1 MKFSADGGAHWT
13 AATIPA
19 TSVKSPYAWTANV
32 TLVPGANTLQFQ
44 ATDLANNKSAVVSRT
59 VTYTVPLPAIT
70 SPAAGAKVTA
80 LPGGSDTVG
89 FKGTVLDAGGMP
101 GVEFSTDGGTNWT
114 GNVSVS
120 GTKAPYAWS
129 ANATLLPGANTLL
142 FRTVDALT
150 QKGQPVSRS
159 VTYLKPSTAALQLAA
174 QGNGT
179 FTNVTNGIYGKN
191 LNLNMPYTVTA
202 TPKTGMIFKE
212 WLKNGAS
219 FSRNAT
225 LTFTMVEG
233 LKLEPV
239 FIANPFPA
247 LVGTF
252 NGLVGNG
259 TETDMSAFFLG
270 NGFVKTLAPQGERY
284 RLTTGISLLTGNATT
299 GNFTL
304 TVDPGLAA
312 LATTL
317 TQNGTWPKTNAP
329 RQSPGEFPLSS

>member
-1 MKFSADGGAHWT
+1 M
-13 AATIPA
+13 
-19 TSVKSPYAWTANV
+19 
-32 TLVPGANTLQFQ
+32 PGQTPVQFR
-44 ATDLANNKSAVVSRT
+44 ATDPFGNTSAFVSRA
-59 VTYTVPLPAIT
+59 VTYTVPLPVVA
-70 SPAAGAKVTA
+70 SPAAGANLLA
-80 LPGGSDTVG
+80 GIAP
-89 FKGTVLDAGGMP
+89 FKGTVPDAGGMP
-101 GVEFSTDGGTNWT
+101 GVEFSIGSGSWT
-114 GNVSVS
+114 AAVVT

-129 ANATLLPGANTLL
+129 ANATLSPGANTLL
-142 FRTVDALT
+142 FRTVVALA

-159 VTYLKPSTAALQLAA
+159 VTYLKPSTAGLDLAA

-179 FTNVTNGIYGKN
+179 FTTGLAEKK

-212 WLKNGAS
+212 WLKNGVS
-219 FSRNAT
+219 VSRNAT
-225 LTFTMVEG
+225 LTFTMEEG
-233 LKLEPV
+233 LVLTPV
-239 FIANPFPA
+239 FIATPLPA